1 MVFLFSASGCDDAD
15 RIQLEVQ
22 QREEKERK
30 ELLNS
35 TTIDASKA
43 KEEMNNCLSKKKE
56 IIDESAMLYKLKDYE
71 GALNKI
77 KNCHYWIGDD
87 EEIKKI
93 NNTSQVRIIEKDL
106 SAISGE
112 ENYQERLFFIK
123 KIISI
128 DDSEK
133 AKYSKELKNLE
144 AREAKQ
150 VALEKSKIALEK
162 KKEGVRVGMSQD
174 DVLASQWGKP
184 IKINKTTN
192 AYGVSEQWVY
202 RGGYLY
208 FENGILNTIQN

>member
-1 MVFLFSASGCDDAD
+1 M
-15 RIQLEVQ
+15 
-22 QREEKERK
+22 
-30 ELLNS
+30 
-35 TTIDASKA
+35 
-43 KEEMNNCLSKKKE
+43 
-56 IIDESAMLYKLKDYE
+56 
-71 GALNKI
+71 
-77 KNCHYWIGDD
+77 
-87 EEIKKI
+87 
-93 NNTSQVRIIEKDL
+93 

-112 ENYQERLFFIK
+112 DNHQERSFFIK
-123 KIISI
+123 KIIAI
-128 DDSEK
+128 YDSAK

-144 AREAKQ
+144 ARETKQ
-150 VALEKSKIALEK
+150 IALEKSKIALEK